1 MRSNREDGEDIK
13 EGGGDGERR
22 KERTPFWRKW
32 MTPARCWAHGRNAV
46 RKATARL
53 VRREVRGIQSSLEYA
68 TYPRKCR
75 VSRIPQL

>member
-1 MRSNREDGEDIK
+1 
-13 EGGGDGERR
+13 
-22 KERTPFWRKW
+22 

-53 VRREVRGIQSSLEYA
+53 VRREARGIKSFLEFA
-68 TYPRKCR
+68 VYPRKCR